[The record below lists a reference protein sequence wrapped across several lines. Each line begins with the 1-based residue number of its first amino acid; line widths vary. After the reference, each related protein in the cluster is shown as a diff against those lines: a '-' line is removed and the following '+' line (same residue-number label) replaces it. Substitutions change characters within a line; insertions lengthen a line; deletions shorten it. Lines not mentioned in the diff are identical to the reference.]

1 MDINKLLNAQRVT
14 INYLDVDVDGS
25 DVKSFRKK
33 NDLTQVALAN
43 IFGVTKKTIEKWE
56 QGVNKIGGSSAV
68 LLTLLNKY
76 PEILKKIY
84 SVQQVDSTYT
94 NSKIITFSSIFEF
107 PKEESEK
114 IISFDLE
121 KYGKSSEQLIFSI

>member
-33 NDLTQVALAN
+33 NNLTQVALAN

-76 PEILKKIY
+76 PEVLKKIY

-94 NSKIITFSSIFEF
+94 NSKIITFCSVVEL

-114 IISFDLE
+114 IISFDRE
-121 KYGKSSEQLIFSI
+121 KYGKSSKQLIFSI